1 MVTGIKEIAK
11 GVYYGQ
17 FEGGNCG
24 AIVEG
29 DTALLIDTPMLPH
42 ESRDWRIALQQLG
55 VKNIHSIV
63 NTDYHPEHLLG
74 NAAFMPT
81 RVWGHELSARQ
92 ITRYKTA
99 FMDQV
104 NNLAHQI
111 DPQIAEKLN
120 GVEINPPTI
129 GVEDRVTLFW
139 PTHKIQILFL
149 DGHTPASLGVFLVKE
164 SILFAGDNVVVN
176 EPPAMA
182 QANSLAWLDT
192 LARLE
197 VFAPQ
202 TIVPGVGEL
211 CSVQCV
217 TQLKQYIG
225 ELRSRV
231 VDLFQAGASRRE
243 CVEKVILAGYYPV
256 AEDQAVRMRRR
267 QREGVERV
275 YAEVR
280 TELRHK

>member
-1 MVTGIKEIAK
+1 VKGIQEIAR
-11 GVYYGQ
+11 GVYYEP

-24 AIVEG
+24 VIVDGES
-29 DTALLIDTPMLPH
+29 ALLIDTPVLPR
-42 ESRDWRIALQQLG
+42 ESRDWHIALQQLG
-55 VKNIHSIV
+55 VKSIHSIV
-63 NTDYHPEHLLG
+63 NTDYHPEHVLG

-81 RVWGHELSARQ
+81 RVWGHEFTIKQ
-92 ITRYKTA
+92 IARYKTA
-99 FMDQV
+99 FSDQV
-104 NNLAHQI
+104 SNLAHQI
-111 DPQIAEKLN
+111 DPQIIDKLN
-120 GVEINPPTI
+120 VVEISPPTI

-139 PTHKIQILFL
+139 PVHEIQILLL

-182 QANSLAWLDT
+182 QADSLAWLHT
-192 LARLE
+192 LEKLE
-197 VFAPQ
+197 ELAPS

-211 CSVQCV
+211 CTLQAV
-217 TQLKQYIG
+217 TLLKRYIG

-243 CVEKVILAGYYPV
+243 CVEKIILEGYYPV
-256 AEDQAVRMRRR
+256 VDDQAARMRRR
-267 QREGVERV
+267 QREGIERV

-280 TELRHK
+280 AELRRK

>member
-1 MVTGIKEIAK
+1 MTGIKEIAE
-11 GVYYGQ
+11 GVYYRE

-55 VKNIHSIV
+55 VRNFHSIV
-63 NTDYHPEHLLG
+63 STDYHPEHVLG

-81 RVWGHELSARQ
+81 CIWGHELTAKQ
-92 ITRYKTA
+92 ITRYKTS
-99 FMDQV
+99 FIDQV

-111 DPQIAEKLN
+111 DPQLAEKLN
-120 GVEINPPTI
+120 GVDIVSPTM

-139 PTHKIQILFL
+139 SSHEVQILL
-149 DGHTPASLGVFLVKE
+149 LVGHTPASLGVFLAKE
-164 SILFAGDNVVVN
+164 SILFAGDNVVVS

-182 QANSLAWLDT
+182 QADSLAWIHT
-192 LARLE
+192 LEQLE
-197 VFAPQ
+197 DLAPQ

-211 CSVQCV
+211 CSLQCV
-217 TQLKQYIG
+217 TKLKQYIG

-231 VDLFQAGASRRE
+231 TELFQAGASRRE
-243 CVEKVILAGYYPV
+243 CVEKVMLAGYYPV
-256 AEDQAVRMRRR
+256 TEDQAVRMRRR
-267 QREGVERV
+267 LREGVERV

-280 TELRHK
+280 TELRRK